1 MNREFNL
8 IDEPWIRVI
17 NSEFETEDVSL
28 RTVFERAHLYRAL
41 AGELEAQNVAVLRM
55 LLALLY
61 SVFIRYDTEGSED
74 EITEADE
81 AVDRWR
87 ELWNLKKFPIVAINR
102 YLDAYYDRFWLIDD
116 KRPFY
121 QIQEAS
127 VGTFNSAAKL
137 NGVIAESNNKVRMFS
152 ERAGSEKDIL
162 TYAEAARWLLY
173 INSFDD
179 TASKPKGKNLPSP
192 GAGWLGKLGLILAQG
207 DNFHKTLLL
216 NLVFLQD
223 GMRLWDSVEASDGKC
238 ACWELD
244 LPRKQERTEIRMPE
258 NLPALYTLQSRRIKL
273 KEENGAVSGYCL
285 LGGDFFSRENAF
297 NEQMTMW
304 RMKQEKERT
313 FFIPRRHD
321 PSRQIWREFST
332 ITEMTEEMHRPGI
345 VSWLHFLH
353 KANILA
359 DKDRIDLQIVSVQ
372 YGDKD
377 FFVTDAYSDNL
388 SFHSQLLDEIGEVW
402 RVWVKNEIA
411 LCDKCAYSV
420 KGLAE
425 DLKKATG
432 DSGDVSGSNY
442 QEQFYT
448 QIDPIFREWLVR
460 LNPRVHEENYVLE
473 LRKSVKKTA
482 LVLGRKMVEETGQTA
497 FRGRYVQEG
506 KGNSILKK
514 HYSSPEA
521 YNRFLYNI
529 NAIYGGS

>member
-61 SVFIRYDTEGSED
+61 SVFIRYDTEGCEN

-87 ELWNLKKFPIVAINR
+87 ELWNMKKLPTEAINR
-102 YLDAYYDRFWLIDD
+102 YFDDYYDRFWLIDD
-116 KRPFY
+116 ERPFY
-121 QIQEAS
+121 QIKEAG

-152 ERAGSEKDIL
+152 ERAGTEKDTL

-173 INSFDD
+173 INAFDD
-179 TASKPKGKNLPSP
+179 TAAKPKGKNLPSP

-207 DNFHKTLLL
+207 DNLYKTLLL
-216 NLVFLQD
+216 NLVFLKD
-223 GMRLWDSVEASDGKC
+223 GIQLWDSVEQEDGKC
-238 ACWELD
+238 ACWELEF
-244 LPRKQERTEIRMPE
+244 PRKQERTEIRIPA
-258 NLPALYTLQSRRIKL
+258 NLPGLYTLQSRRIKL
-273 KEENGAVSGYCL
+273 KEENGIISGYYL

-297 NEQMTMW
+297 SEQMTMW

-313 FFIPRRHD
+313 FFTPRRHD

-332 ITEMTEEMHRPGI
+332 ITEIAEEKHRPGI

-359 DKDRIDLQIVSVQ
+359 DKDTINLQIVSVQ

-388 SFHSQLLDEIGEVW
+388 SFHSRLLDEIGAVW
-402 RVWVKNEIA
+402 RVWVNNEIA
-411 LCDKCAYSV
+411 LCDKCAFYV
-420 KGLAE
+420 KDLAE

-442 QEQFYT
+442 QELFYT
-448 QIDPIFREWLVR
+448 KIDPIFREWLVN
-460 LNPRVHEENYVLE
+460 LDPQAHEESYVLE
-473 LRKSVKKTA
+473 LRKSVKKMA

-506 KGNSILKK
+506 KGNSISKK

-521 YNRFLYNI
+521 YNKYLYKI
-529 NAIYGGS
+529 NTIYGRS